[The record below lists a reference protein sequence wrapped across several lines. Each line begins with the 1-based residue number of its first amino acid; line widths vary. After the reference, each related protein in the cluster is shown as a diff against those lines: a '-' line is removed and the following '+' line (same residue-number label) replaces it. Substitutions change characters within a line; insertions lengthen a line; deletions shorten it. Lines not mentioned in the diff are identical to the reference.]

1 MLQRQICFILK
12 HKSASF
18 EKHLNSFETLRN
30 AIKEVVKSSCSG
42 NLVIFMDQG
51 VHLVAKIGL
60 IVTLSFFKIES

>member
-51 VHLVAKIGL
+51 GFSLYV
-60 IVTLSFFKIES
+60 